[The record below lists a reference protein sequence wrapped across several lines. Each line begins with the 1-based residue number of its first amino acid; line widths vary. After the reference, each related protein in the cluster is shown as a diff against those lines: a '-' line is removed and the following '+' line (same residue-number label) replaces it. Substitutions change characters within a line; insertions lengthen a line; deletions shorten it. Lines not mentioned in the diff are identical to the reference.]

1 MKILIVSVSF
11 YPEVSPRS
19 FRTTELVKEF
29 CRQGHEVVLA
39 GLDADGRQELRKEY
53 GFHWLSF
60 GYGEWNRAFQW
71 MVGKGGIWRMISG
84 AMGWFLEFPH
94 LEWYFKIPKKLR
106 IEETFDLIISIA
118 VPYTV
123 HWGVNRA
130 IKKGNIK
137 GKVWVADCSDPFML
151 DVLRIRKVP
160 FYFASFEKS
169 FCRTA
174 NYLSVPLEG
183 SKDGYYSE
191 FREKIRVIPQGFDFE
206 KEREKLPTYKKND
219 ILTFVFAGQLLQK
232 GRNPQHLLE
241 FLSASAKDFRFYIF
255 TYQKYLVTPF
265 IKEGDERFV
274 LCDIVPRENVMKFMR
289 GCDFLINI
297 MNSTPM
303 QLPSKLID
311 YYIIDRP
318 VFNMKTDELL
328 AEDRVILNQFLES
341 DYSGKFE
348 FNGMEKYQI
357 SNVVEKFIEL
367 VK

>member
-1 MKILIVSVSF
+1 MKVLIVSVSF

-39 GLDADGRQELRKEY
+39 GLEADGRQEIQKEY
-53 GFHWLSF
+53 GFRWL
-60 GYGEWNRAFQW
+60 GLGKGDWNKAFQW
-71 MVGKGGIWRMISG
+71 MVRKGGIWRLLSG

-94 LEWYFKIPKKLR
+94 LEWYFQIPRKLKSS
-106 IEETFDLIISIA
+106 ETFDLIISIA

-130 IKKGNIK
+130 IRKGSIK

-169 FCRTA
+169 FCRRA

-183 SKDGYYSE
+183 SKDGYYPE
-191 FREKIRVIPQGFDFE
+191 FREKIRVIPQGFHFE
-206 KEREKLPTYKKND
+206 KEREKLPAFQKND
-219 ILTFVFAGQLLQK
+219 IITFVFAGQLLQK
-232 GRNPQHLLE
+232 GRNPQRLLE
-241 FLSASAKDFRFYIF
+241 FLSASDKDFRFYIF

-265 IKEGDERFV
+265 IKEGDKRFV
-274 LCDIVPRENVMKFMR
+274 LCDIVPRDEVLKFMR
-289 GCDFLINI
+289 SCDFLINI

-303 QLPSKLID
+303 QMPSKLID

-318 VFNMKTDELL
+318 VFNMKSDELL
-328 AEDRVILNQFLES
+328 EDDLSILKQFFDG
-341 DYSGKFE
+341 DYSGRFE
-348 FNGMEKYQI
+348 FVGMEKFQI

-367 VK
+367 AQ